1 VSLTAPSG
9 DRVEVMATRPPTVQ
23 GEVNHFE
30 GTTTENIRVVCEFP
44 DVLPNDLTP
53 AIVRSGLDQSR
64 IECVMISL
72 MHVAFMQRLSF
83 ALA

>member
-23 GEVNHFE
+23 GDFE
-30 GTTTENIRVVCEFP
+30 GTTTENIQVVYEFP

-83 ALA
+83 VLA